1 MTAARQTAAPGGAA
15 SKPQKMVGE
24 WFWRFLAVVM
34 VATVGWALWILYQI
48 NPPSLITDAGFA
60 AAAKARASQDARGV
74 ITPAG
79 APVNARLAADR
90 SNQAQAA
97 KSPVQVPLAEPKE
110 PPVNAERLRL
120 ADSIETPIP
129 ERGRKK

>member
-1 MTAARQTAAPGGAA
+1 
-15 SKPQKMVGE
+15 
-24 WFWRFLAVVM
+24 
-34 VATVGWALWILYQI
+34 
-48 NPPSLITDAGFA
+48 
-60 AAAKARASQDARGV
+60 V